1 MTERR
6 TVMKESPDVHQYLT
20 LINEWLGEAAE
31 IARRHYGNIPHSVK
45 EYDANQVLTAADI
58 EIGRRLTERI
68 MAQFPSHNIIDE
80 ELGVVDHKSRFT
92 WVVDPIDGTSNF
104 AAVTPHFGS
113 MIGLLYDDQPL
124 AGGIVLP
131 LFQQTYLAGKNLGCA
146 MNGQPVSVTKEAR
159 LANVLAAYGID
170 GHATNPHKTAAEVR
184 QLARFI
190 DAIRNLRTTN
200 SVYDQAMV
208 ASGHYGITANQ
219 TSRIWDNVAQQII
232 IEEAG
237 GLYTDIDG
245 QPIQYTQPLAQI
257 DTNFS
262 WLAGAAPL
270 HEQALRAL
278 HANPADTG
286 E

>member
-1 MTERR
+1 
-6 TVMKESPDVHQYLT
+6 
-20 LINEWLGEAAE
+20 
-31 IARRHYGNIPHSVK
+31 
-45 EYDANQVLTAADI
+45 
-58 EIGRRLTERI
+58 
-68 MAQFPSHNIIDE
+68 
-80 ELGVVDHKSRFT
+80 
-92 WVVDPIDGTSNF
+92 
-104 AAVTPHFGS
+104 
-113 MIGLLYDDQPL
+113 
-124 AGGIVLP
+124 
-131 LFQQTYLAGKNLGCA
+131 
-146 MNGQPVSVTKEAR
+146 
-159 LANVLAAYGID
+159 
-170 GHATNPHKTAAEVR
+170 
-184 QLARFI
+184 
-190 DAIRNLRTTN
+190 
-200 SVYDQAMV
+200 MV
-208 ASGHYGITANQ
+208 ASGHYGVTANQ